1 MGIARTRIRSAGPAQ
16 RLGTETGDFGW
27 AGEDENQY
35 GAGATLAILVFQ
47 EVQMGIDPTVLACID
62 ETSAEFASLQE
73 LLQRWIER
81 VNAEAW
87 HGQAAAEADA
97 LCAALCYHYTERG
110 ALAGNYVG
118 HAADRWPANPQHV
131 ADRAAEI
138 WSGYADAVGH
148 PMLRARLHHLV
159 WEARKRFPHARK
171 AIEDYTEA
179 VPRFLGMSDRS
190 AGRCRASDCLRFAHD
205 LAVRLS
211 VRDLEAMVKQ
221 AMMSFVRELLDDP
234 QAAAPGL
241 VLEISRKLVGRHAS
255 DAAVQALLSRA
266 TGMHSL
272 NVPVVVELLQLR
284 IAGTQDQQERT
295 ALQRQI
301 VEARLA
307 DAERFSGFLRVDRLN
322 AAAIAARDYGLEDL
336 FDDARVRMQAIRP
349 DQLGMQSFHFDIPLR
364 RAEIEEFSRKVLGQA
379 QTLGQAFSALASLP
393 APSGT
398 REVAQEHAKRLASE
412 GLLSSFIPSIR
423 INAAGPVP
431 VTEARVHTAA
441 DNESQWHVTAMM
453 ITSVY
458 VHHLLETVGDR
469 FDPTTAQLTQ
479 LFTASPVI
487 TEIRAAKL
495 AHAFRCYWSGEYD
508 AALCLALPRIEG
520 ILREILR
527 YHRIPILQPPQGDSR
542 GRVTLLSTLIDRMT
556 DAGMDS
562 DWQAFLRLLLVD
574 GDGGLNLRNSELH
587 DLSDTETTPQAVAL
601 VLQAALFV
609 TAHAHQ
615 AAAPAS
621 GS

>member
-1 MGIARTRIRSAGPAQ
+1 
-16 RLGTETGDFGW
+16 
-27 AGEDENQY
+27 
-35 GAGATLAILVFQ
+35 
-47 EVQMGIDPTVLACID
+47 MGIDPTVFACID

-97 LCAALCYHYTERG
+97 LCVALCFHYTERG
-110 ALAGNYVG
+110 ALAGSYIG
-118 HAADRWPANPQHV
+118 HDADQWPANPQHV
-131 ADRAAEI
+131 ADSAVEI

-159 WEARKRFPHARK
+159 WEARKRYPHARK

-179 VPRFLGMSDRS
+179 VPRLLGMTDRS

-211 VRDLEAMVKQ
+211 VRDLEAAAKQ
-221 AMMSFVRELLDDP
+221 TMISFVRDLLDDP

-241 VLEISRKLVGRHAS
+241 VLEILRKLVSRQAS

-266 TGMHSL
+266 TGVHSQ

-284 IAGTQDQQERT
+284 IAGAQDQLERT
-295 ALQRQI
+295 ALQRLI
-301 VEARLA
+301 VEALLT
-307 DAERFSGFLRVDRLN
+307 DAERFSGFVRVDRLN
-322 AAAIAARDYGLEDL
+322 AAAIAARDFGLEDL
-336 FDDARVRMQAIRP
+336 FDDARVRMQAITP
-349 DQLGMQSFHFDIPLR
+349 DQLGMERFHFEFPLR
-364 RAEIEEFSRKVLGQA
+364 RAEIEDFSQKVLGRA

-398 REVAQEHAKRLASE
+398 REAAQEHARRLASE

-431 VTEARVHTAA
+431 VAEARVRTAA
-441 DNESQWHVTAMM
+441 DDENEWHVTAIM

-458 VHHLLETVGDR
+458 VHHLLETTGDR
-469 FDPTTAQLTQ
+469 FDPTAAQLAQ
-479 LFTASPVI
+479 LFTADPII
-487 TEIRAAKL
+487 TGIRAAKL
-495 AHAFRCYWSGEYD
+495 AHAFRYYWNGEYD
-508 AALCLALPRIEG
+508 AALAIALPRIEG
-520 ILREILR
+520 ILRETLR
-527 YHRIPILQPPQGDSR
+527 YHHIPIVQPPQGDSR
-542 GRVTLLSTLIDRMT
+542 GRVTLLTTLIDRAT
-556 DAGMDS
+556 DVGMHA

-574 GDGGLNLRNSELH
+574 SDGGLNLRNSELH
-587 DLSDTETTPQAVAL
+587 DLSDTETAPETVAL
-601 VLQAALFV
+601 VLLAALHV

-615 AAAPAS
+615 VAAPAS
-621 GS
+621 GF